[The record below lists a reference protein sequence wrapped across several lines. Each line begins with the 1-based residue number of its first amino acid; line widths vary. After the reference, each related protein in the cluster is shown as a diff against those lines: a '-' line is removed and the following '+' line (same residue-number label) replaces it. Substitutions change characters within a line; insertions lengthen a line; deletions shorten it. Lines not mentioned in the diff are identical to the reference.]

1 MLCYYQMPIL
11 GNIYILISSTV
22 GSCGQFFREN
32 LPMQRRLRILKRRT
46 SCTVNVQV
54 GRKLQIYGQLVHL
67 PIGRVSV
74 SICTPNVGL

>member
-1 MLCYYQMPIL
+1 MCYYQMPIL

-22 GSCGQFFREN
+22 ADSFFREN

-46 SCTVNVQV
+46 SCTVSVQV
-54 GRKLQIYGQLVHL
+54 GRKLQIYGQLLHL
-67 PIGRVSV
+67 PIGHVSV